1 MSEKKTPSSNTGK
14 PGTFKKGPDPRRH
27 MNGQISKE
35 RLAFNISLR
44 ECLIAEGEREQTG
57 SLGEQTLK
65 LKKVEWLVKSV
76 WSAAIKGESWA
87 VNFIAER
94 VEGKVPMNVG
104 MEHSGA
110 IDGKF
115 TVEVVHLPG
124 ADIPDNNNGN
134 GNGNGNEGEG

>member
-44 ECLIAEGEREQTG
+44 ECLIAEGEREQKG
-57 SLGEQTLK
+57 NLGEQTLK

-87 VNFIAER
+87 VNFIADR
-94 VEGKVPMNVG
+94 VEGKVPLNVG
-104 MEHSGA
+104 MEHSGEM
-110 IDGKF
+110 
-115 TVEVVHLPG
+115 TVNVRREIVKSSK
-124 ADIPDNNNGN
+124 
-134 GNGNGNEGEG
+134 

>member
-14 PGTFKKGPDPRRH
+14 PGTFKKGADPRRH

-44 ECLIAEGEREQTG
+44 ECLIAEGEREQKG
-57 SLGEQTLK
+57 NLGEQTLK

-87 VNFIAER
+87 VNFIADR
-94 VEGKVPMNVG
+94 VEGKVPLNVG
-104 MEHSGA
+104 MEHSGEV
-110 IDGKF
+110 
-115 TVEVVHLPG
+115 TVNVRREIVKSSK
-124 ADIPDNNNGN
+124 
-134 GNGNGNEGEG
+134 